1 MEDINSL
8 APLSGLCSMKSSAL
22 GWNVRIG
29 IATSSASCLKL
40 RRSQQHGGM
49 PQHHRQSS
57 GFTII
62 EIVVAS
68 VVVLIALAGVA
79 NSLISSL
86 SVANK
91 ASVNDALEAAIAEDS
106 SWLKAY
112 AKSWN
117 CQTGPY
123 SGCVSKTAG
132 LASAVNYLPVYSD
145 TAGSSYVKFKTWCSN
160 RPGSSSSPSPAH
172 QLVTDAATAS
182 PAPPNTVQLPETLIS
197 MSTAPAVAQSYKLYR
212 TISVDPSNGGNAIN
226 VTYATKSTDT
236 PTRPFQRSMTLFVEA
251 SAWCP

>member
-1 MEDINSL
+1 LYVPRAL
-8 APLSGLCSMKSSAL
+8 ANGRP
-22 GWNVRIG
+22 
-29 IATSSASCLKL
+29 
-40 RRSQQHGGM
+40 RRY
-49 PQHHRQSS
+49 RQSD
-57 GFTII
+57 GFTIV

-123 SGCVSKTAG
+123 SGCVTKTPG

-145 TAGSSYVKFKTWCSN
+145 TAGSAYVNFKTWCSN
-160 RPGSSSSPSPAH
+160 RPGSTASPSPAH
-172 QLVTDAATAS
+172 RLITDAASATPVA
-182 PAPPNTVQLPETLIS
+182 PNTVQLAETAIS
-197 MSTAPAVAQSYKLYR
+197 MSNAPKVAQSYKLYR
-212 TISVDPSNGGNAIN
+212 TIAVASAKGGNAID
-226 VTYATKSTDT
+226 VTYTTKTTDT
-236 PTRPFQRSMTLFVEA
+236 PTRPFQRSMTLFIEA